1 MKMKSLLFAALVA
14 GISMNASAKNETF
27 DNCGDVM
34 SADNVTLK
42 AGEMVEGG
50 VALTL
55 DKKHEKAVDFTN
67 IQFDITFPQDA
78 NGKALR
84 PCLDEDGVY
93 DWSGDDIDMVGKP
106 KAPCVAYSNNFGN
119 PEKYPNMLGVVGVN
133 MTKTAVT
140 ANPVQLYCM
149 NVTADEDMLGG
160 EYQII
165 VKDLM
170 YTTYS
175 DDAYETAEPQVLCT
189 VTVDAPTAVRDLNV
203 NGVKTRKVVENG
215 QVYIIAGD
223 AKYTV
228 MGQKVK

>member
-1 MKMKSLLFAALVA
+1 
-14 GISMNASAKNETF
+14 MNASAKNETF

-106 KAPCVAYSNNFGN
+106 KAPCVSFSNNYDVDTNF
-119 PEKYPNMLGVVGVN
+119 PTYRAVGVN
-133 MTKTAVT
+133 MTKTAVK
-140 ANPVQLYCM
+140 ANPVQLYYV
-149 NVTADEDMLGG
+149 NIKADEGMLTGD
-160 EYQII
+160 YQVLVSEII
-165 VKDLM
+165 
-170 YTTYS
+170 YTNY
-175 DDAYETAEPQVLCT
+175 DDDTFNSLEPQVLMT
-189 VTVDAPTAVRDLNV
+189 VHVDGVSAVSDLNV
-203 NGVKTRKVVENG
+203 ETVKTRKVVENG